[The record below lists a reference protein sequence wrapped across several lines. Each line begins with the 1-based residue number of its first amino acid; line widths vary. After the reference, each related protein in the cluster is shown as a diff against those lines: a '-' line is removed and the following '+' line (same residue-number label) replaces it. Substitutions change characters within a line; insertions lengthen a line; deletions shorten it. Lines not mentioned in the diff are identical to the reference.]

1 MRNHPNMYI
10 GPTTGVPYGSIHA
23 NRYGNLFKA
32 VYGGPG
38 VPKAGGG
45 PRVKWKMIS
54 RPAPKPKPA
63 PAPKPPPPPPAPKAA
78 PAPAPAPAPKAAPLP
93 KPKPIVKEVPPAPV
107 PEPPP
112 EPITNFLSST
122 MKINQAEK
130 PPKTTGV
137 DAFKRRAKKPMTNA
151 LKILTA
157 NALNL

>member
-10 GPTTGVPYGSIHA
+10 GPTTGVPYGTIHA

-32 VYGGPG
+32 VSAGPG
-38 VPKAGGG
+38 VPKANAG

-54 RPAPKPKPA
+54 RPKPKPA
-63 PAPKPPPPPPAPKAA
+63 PAPPPPP
-78 PAPAPAPAPKAAPLP
+78 PAPAPAPKAAPTPPPAPAPVAAP

-130 PPKTTGV
+130 PPKKTGV
-137 DAFKRRAKKPMTNA
+137 DAFKRRTKKPNTNA